1 MRTNKKQQKKEAVP
15 EYDADLLER
24 ISPLGG
30 IDHMETYS
38 RTGTGYESC
47 LHIWEFPG
55 SLDDYWLTD
64 ICAQENGIVTIS
76 IHTDDQAEIKKNL
89 NKAIEEQNSRKR
101 FAREYQEFYDAAKRE
116 DEMQILYNEISSM
129 EEVIKSV
136 GIRIFTVGKT
146 REELEDVNA
155 RILKKLEADT
165 YRAAIFLNES
175 QQEWRSVYY
184 GAEKQLQKGV
194 HALPGL
200 PLKATLLAAGNPF
213 HFSCLEDQTGD
224 FLGTTACGG
233 NVIFDE
239 FTRNMTRVN
248 SSAVIVGNM
257 RFGKS
262 TLLKNRLKARAL
274 RGDFLR
280 TFDITGEFSDLTKK
294 LGGRVLNMDGTDGII
309 NLLEIFQAGDT
320 DHTSYTRHLSKIK
333 TTYQFLKPTAEPEEI
348 NTLIEMLEILYEK
361 WGLKPSSKKE
371 TRITGLPASRYP
383 ILSDL
388 QKVLEEEM
396 QRMIAADYREQEVP
410 LVSRKLMY
418 LDNIS
423 SQIRLLV
430 NSYGYLF
437 NGPTSVA
444 NMTDVKIVTYNLS
457 QLKDMDPQ
465 IFDLQLYNILCICWD
480 TAITNGSLMKFRWE
494 QGEIQLEDVV
504 HTLILIDESHRWVNA
519 KKAFALD
526 ILGQYLREGPKYFTG
541 IWLASQSIRDYTPE
555 GSTSNEINQLKVL
568 FELAQ
573 YKFIFRQDS
582 NTIPIIDQVFNNSL
596 TYSQRERIPRLERGE
611 TILCISGDRN
621 IAFKVFLSKADERL
635 FKGGA

>member
-1 MRTNKKQQKKEAVP
+1 MRKVRKQQKTEVIP
-15 EYDADLLER
+15 EYDAKLLER

-30 IDHMETYS
+30 IDHTETYS

-55 SLDDYWLTD
+55 SLNDYWLTNV
-64 ICAQENGIVTIS
+64 CSQENGIVTIS
-76 IHTDDQAEIKKNL
+76 VHTDDQTEIKKNL

-116 DEMQILYNEISSM
+116 DEMQALYDEISSM
-129 EEVIKSV
+129 EEVIKSI

-146 REELEDVNA
+146 REELEEANA

-175 QQEWRSVYY
+175 RQEWRSVYY
-184 GAEKQLQKGV
+184 GAEKQLQEGV

-213 HFSCLEDQTGD
+213 HFSCLEDPTGD

-248 SSAVIVGNM
+248 SSAVLVGNM

-333 TTYQFLKPTAEPEEI
+333 TTYQFLKPTAEAEEI
-348 NTLIEMLEILYEK
+348 NTLIEMLEVLYEK

-371 TRITGLPASRYP
+371 TRITGLSASRYP
-383 ILSDL
+383 IFSDL
-388 QKVLEEEM
+388 QEVLEEEM
-396 QRMIAADYREQEVP
+396 QRMIEEDYREQEVP
-410 LVSRKLMY
+410 LISRKLMY

-430 NSYGYLF
+430 NSYG
-437 NGPTSVA
+437 
-444 NMTDVKIVTYNLS
+444 
-457 QLKDMDPQ
+457 
-465 IFDLQLYNILCICWD
+465 
-480 TAITNGSLMKFRWE
+480 
-494 QGEIQLEDVV
+494 
-504 HTLILIDESHRWVNA
+504 
-519 KKAFALD
+519 
-526 ILGQYLREGPKYFTG
+526 
-541 IWLASQSIRDYTPE
+541 
-555 GSTSNEINQLKVL
+555 
-568 FELAQ
+568 
-573 YKFIFRQDS
+573 
-582 NTIPIIDQVFNNSL
+582 
-596 TYSQRERIPRLERGE
+596 
-611 TILCISGDRN
+611 
-621 IAFKVFLSKADERL
+621 
-635 FKGGA
+635 